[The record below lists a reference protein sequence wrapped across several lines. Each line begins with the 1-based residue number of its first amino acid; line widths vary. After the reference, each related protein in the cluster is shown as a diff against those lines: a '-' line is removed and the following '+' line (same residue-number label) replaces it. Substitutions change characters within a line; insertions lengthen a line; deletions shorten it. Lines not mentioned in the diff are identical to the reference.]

1 MVVVEVDFLKSCPCP
16 LHVCVCVCV
25 CVSLDDFSLARLH
38 NSTYY
43 TYYELIIH
51 ILRIH
56 RLDPYEVITERARV
70 VGDTPGLR
78 DLHFDKIICI
88 APVCT
93 GYSST
98 VSTWS
103 SGGGGIGLRTLY
115 NRVDRQ
121 HTQIKPQRV
130 CKLQASLYLILPRWT
145 EM

>member
-16 LHVCVCVCV
+16 LHVCVCVFPWMIPRWRDCITV
-25 CVSLDDFSLARLH
+25 LTIH
-38 NSTYY
+38 II
-43 TYYELIIH
+43 IIH